1 MENSP
6 SFLDM
11 LDKEPMNSHR
21 RRAASVVSLGEF
33 IDGYTLLI
41 AGVAAIV
48 LIPYFHINE
57 GLIGFLTSASFL
69 GSAFGLWIFG
79 YVADRIGRMTVFR
92 INMLLFIVLSIISAF
107 IVNVDELFIIRVLV
121 GVTVGMDIPA
131 STGYLSEI
139 VPSAKRGGWVGS
151 VLNYVWT
158 IGGMST
164 ALLALALIPFFGDSS
179 WRIMF
184 GIAAVPALIVYIAR
198 LRIGESP
205 RWLMENGRE
214 SEAKSVLKS
223 WGITTSSNFQET
235 EVIPKKIKRGYADL
249 FKGIYRKRTGI
260 VTAVFVA
267 NCLSGSIATV
277 STPFILRYVGL
288 FTYTQTFEFSAL
300 VWLADFIGAFSSFYL
315 IDKIGRRSLT
325 YISMIPA
332 ATLAVIMALF
342 FSNHIILVGAFFAFG
357 FFNWLGAPSLQW
369 VWSSELFPTSLRGK
383 SQGFCNGWCRIAI
396 VVDAIIVPLGTA
408 FIGFKDVLLLL
419 SLPLFFYAIMVSI
432 FKEFETAGKSLE
444 VISPEPAK

>member
-1 MENSP
+1 MVDVP
-6 SFLDM
+6 SYLDM
-11 LDKEPMNSHR
+11 LDNEPMNSHR
-21 RRAASVVSLGEF
+21 RRAASIVSLGEF

-48 LIPYFHINE
+48 LIPYFHINKE
-57 GLIGFLTSASFL
+57 LIGILTSASFL

-79 YVADRIGRMTVFR
+79 AVADRIGRMRVFQV
-92 INMLLFIVLSIISAF
+92 NMLLFIILSVISAF
-107 IVNVDELFIIRVLV
+107 ITNVDELFIIRVLV

-158 IGGMST
+158 IGGLLT

-184 GIAAVPALIVYIAR
+184 GIAAIPALIVYVAR

-214 SEAKSVLKS
+214 SEAKTVLKS
-223 WGITTSSNFQET
+223 WGITVNNNLQGKDL
-235 EVIPKKIKRGYADL
+235 IPRKIRHSYADL

-267 NCLSGSIATV
+267 NCLSGTIATV

-288 FTYTQTFEFSAL
+288 FTYTQTFEFSGL
-300 VWLADFIGAFSSFYL
+300 VWVADFIGAFSSFYL

-332 ATLAVIMALF
+332 AILTVIMALF
-342 FSNHIILVGAFFAFG
+342 FSNHIILITAFFAFG

-383 SQGFCNGWCRIAI
+383 SQGFSNGWCRIAI
-396 VVDAIIVPLGTA
+396 VVDAIVVPLGTVL
-408 FIGFKDVLLLL
+408 IGFRGLLLIL

-444 VISPEPAK
+444 EISPEPN

>member
-1 MENSP
+1 MGITS
-6 SFLDM
+6 SYLDM

-48 LIPYFHINE
+48 LIPYFNINKE
-57 GLIGFLTSASFL
+57 LIGILTSASFL

-79 YVADRIGRMTVFR
+79 AVADRVGRMRVFQ
-92 INMLLFIVLSIISAF
+92 INMLLFIILSVISAL
-107 IVNVDELFIIRVLV
+107 ITNVDELFIVRVLV

-158 IGGMST
+158 LGGLLT

-184 GIAAVPALIVYIAR
+184 GIAAIPALIVYVAR

-214 SEAKSVLKS
+214 SEAMTVLKS
-223 WGITTSSNFQET
+223 WGITVNNNLQRKDLITR
-235 EVIPKKIKRGYADL
+235 KIRHSYADL
-249 FKGIYRKRTGI
+249 FKGIYRKRIGI

-288 FTYTQTFEFSAL
+288 FTYTQTFEFSGL
-300 VWLADFIGAFSSFYL
+300 VWVADFIGAFSSFYL

-332 ATLAVIMALF
+332 AILAVIMALF
-342 FSNHIILVGAFFAFG
+342 FSNHIILVAAFFAFG

-396 VVDAIIVPLGTA
+396 VVDAIVVPLGTVL
-408 FIGFKDVLLLL
+408 IGFRGVLLLL
-419 SLPLFFYAIMVSI
+419 SVPLFFYAIMVSI
-432 FKEFETAGKSLE
+432 FNEFETAGKSLE
-444 VISPEPAK
+444 EISPEPN